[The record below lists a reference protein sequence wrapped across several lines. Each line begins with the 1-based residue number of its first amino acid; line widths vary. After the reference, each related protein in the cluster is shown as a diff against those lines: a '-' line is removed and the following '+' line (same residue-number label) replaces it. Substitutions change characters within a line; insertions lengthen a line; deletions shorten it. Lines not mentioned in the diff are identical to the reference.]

1 MAQER
6 EQIVLEV
13 ISRVSGVE
21 AASLGPETELVGE
34 LGIDSPK
41 ALHML
46 IQLEDR
52 FGVEI
57 GDEDTAR
64 LRTVGD
70 VLDALAR
77 LA

>member
-1 MAQER
+1 MAQDR
-6 EQIVLEV
+6 EQIVLDV
-13 ISRVSGVE
+13 IARVSGVH
-21 AASLGPETELVGE
+21 AASLERDTELVGE

-52 FGVEI
+52 LGVEI
-57 GDEDTAR
+57 GDDETAR